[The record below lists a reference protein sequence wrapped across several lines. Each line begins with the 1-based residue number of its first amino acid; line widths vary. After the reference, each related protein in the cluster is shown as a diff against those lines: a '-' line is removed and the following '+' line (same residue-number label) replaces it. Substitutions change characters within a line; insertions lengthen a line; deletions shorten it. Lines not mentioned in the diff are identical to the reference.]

1 MNLPQT
7 QVTLYDALE
16 VSPRASALVIKAAY
30 RCLAQINHPDKN
42 SGSATAS
49 ERLTQIN
56 HAYAV
61 LSDPDQRRRYD
72 QTMEHLAHGVDR
84 RGKGPPSSPRTK
96 PIIGEPLVARAF
108 VFRPLI

>member
-1 MNLPQT
+1 MSFPQT

-30 RCLAQINHPDKN
+30 RCLAQVNHPDKN
-42 SGSATAS
+42 SGSAAAS

-72 QTMEHLAHGVDR
+72 QTMERLAHGVDR
-84 RGKGPPSSPRTK
+84 RGKGPPSSPRAK
-96 PIIGEPLVARAF
+96 PVINEPLVARAF